1 MFVLPLFLYKSG
13 VRAAVWFQ
21 TRFYCPVPGRICQPL
36 IVAVPMNA
44 DLPDCVRFGILKCF
58 KQHLRRFDF
67 CLADICPRRLSAAV
81 WNARVALERRA
92 IRRDRAE
99 HPEELKKTRMSLEH
113 SGQSFWIMHSD
124 ILSTFQQDFVYSK
137 KKKVKPQIS
146 DLDLCFFFLYN
157 APLQPLFTTWVLRSA
172 FWNFHNFSIYT
183 PSLLIQPDSLW
194 SGQNHP
200 GFLLNQCYWTQC
212 QQCRRRKQCQRTSHK
227 HGTAYQS
234 GWLPGFQKWKDISD
248 FQSWDSPGNDQ

>member
-1 MFVLPLFLYKSG
+1 MRWSSGYWLNYETNPSWHPCFCCYYYLEQSDPWNYFRYAKAVVMCLCLPLFLYKSG

-36 IVAVPMNA
+36 IVAVPTNA

-124 ILSTFQQDFVYSK
+124 ILLMFQQDFVYSK
-137 KKKVKPQIS
+137 KKKIKPQIS
-146 DLDLCFFFLYN
+146 DLDLCYFS
-157 APLQPLFTTWVLRSA
+157 LQRSFTTFVYNLSFKER
-172 FWNFHNFSIYT
+172 
-183 PSLLIQPDSLW
+183 
-194 SGQNHP
+194 
-200 GFLLNQCYWTQC
+200 FLEL
-212 QQCRRRKQCQRTSHK
+212 S
-227 HGTAYQS
+227 
-234 GWLPGFQKWKDISD
+234 
-248 FQSWDSPGNDQ
+248 